1 MRSCG
6 ASTHWGDFP
15 SEDKDRKFGRLLLR
29 RAPGGGA
36 GGGGRPVRRALCDA
50 GSHHPQ
56 PGRDGPSGRAMAC
69 GRWSGRRRSRR
80 GATVIIRSH
89 GESRAV
95 HEGLHARGVR
105 ILDATCPNVTR
116 IHQIVAR
123 AEEQGRQPI
132 IIGTRDHPEVLAIAG
147 WCCRPVV
154 LSGAEELEN
163 WLAEDPS
170 RRQMPLTFV
179 SQTTAIRRVWDSCVK
194 KAKKECTNAEFFD
207 TICGCDI
214 KTPG

>member
-36 GGGGRPVRRALCDA
+36 GGGGRPGPGEPCVMLGPIIHNQDVMDHLARHGLRAVVRPEEVPE
-50 GSHHPQ
+50 GSE
-56 PGRDGPSGRAMAC
+56 
-69 GRWSGRRRSRR
+69 
-80 GATVIIRSH
+80 VIIRSH

-170 RRQMPLTFV
+170 RRRKCHSLLCPRPRPSAGFGIP
-179 SQTTAIRRVWDSCVK
+179 A
-194 KAKKECTNAEFFD
+194 
-207 TICGCDI
+207 
-214 KTPG
+214 

>member
-1 MRSCG
+1 MKIRIANS
-6 ASTHWGDFP
+6 
-15 SEDKDRKFGRLLLR
+15 
-29 RAPGGGA
+29 A
-36 GGGGRPVRRALCDA
+36 GFCYGVRRAVELAEGAAQSGEPCVMLGPIIHNQDMMDHLA
-50 GSHHPQ
+50 RHGLRAVVRPEEVPEGSE
-56 PGRDGPSGRAMAC
+56 
-69 GRWSGRRRSRR
+69 
-80 GATVIIRSH
+80 VIIRSH

-105 ILDATCPNVTR
+105 ILDATCPNVTC

-170 RRQMPLTFV
+170 RRQMPLTLCPRPRPSAGFGIP
-179 SQTTAIRRVWDSCVK
+179 A
-194 KAKKECTNAEFFD
+194 
-207 TICGCDI
+207 
-214 KTPG
+214 

>member
-56 PGRDGPSGRAMAC
+56 PGHDGPSGPAMAC
-69 GRWSGRRRSRR
+69 GRWSAGGGPGGSE
-80 GATVIIRSH
+80 VIIRSQ
-89 GESRAV
+89 GGRAV

-105 ILDATCPNVTR
+105 ILDATVPMLPVSIR
-116 IHQIVAR
+116 SWPGLR
-123 AEEQGRQPI
+123 SRGGSPSSSEP
-132 IIGTRDHPEVLAIAG
+132 GTTPEVLAIAG
-147 WCCRPVV
+147 WCCPPVV

-163 WLAEDPS
+163 WLAEDRPDAKCHSLLCPRPRPS
-170 RRQMPLTFV
+170 AGFGIP
-179 SQTTAIRRVWDSCVK
+179 A
-194 KAKKECTNAEFFD
+194 
-207 TICGCDI
+207 
-214 KTPG
+214 